1 MMLILIILF
10 SLSKIQN
17 YMFLSSLYQPKIIKD
32 NQNVFVKD
40 LKDYFIGMNIK
51 QKVRMKI

>member
-1 MMLILIILF
+1 
-10 SLSKIQN
+10 
-17 YMFLSSLYQPKIIKD
+17 MFLSSLYQPKIIKD